1 MVKALS
7 DIIHGSH
14 ELKIVELVC
23 NVWILLCI
31 LPFLKGLFKKEKYG
45 VPSSTICKSA
55 TLVIVYICV
64 FVQKG
69 LKSLR

>member
-7 DIIHGSH
+7 DLTHGSH

-31 LPFLKGLFKKEKYG
+31 LPFLKGLFKKGKYG
-45 VPSSTICKSA
+45 VPSSIICKSTTLA
-55 TLVIVYICV
+55 TV
-64 FVQKG
+64 FVYLCKMVS
-69 LKSLR
+69 KA